1 MIWASA
7 LLWNQLTM
15 KSGTGMS
22 QNSGTSPVLHANPDR
37 TYRAKD
43 SRATSPPEEYCRYAS
58 WLAPRICKQMKLSL
72 RFGLPFTYLPGGN
85 NKNEQAL
92 HAP

>member
-37 TYRAKD
+37 TYRTVTAGE
-43 SRATSPPEEYCRYAS
+43 RQPC
-58 WLAPRICKQMKLSL
+58 
-72 RFGLPFTYLPGGN
+72 N
-85 NKNEQAL
+85 
-92 HAP
+92 